1 ASIGQMVAGLSRKK
15 KSLAAHAAPL
25 EAALSEFHKVAREL
39 TEAIDRDAS
48 SYESVLVAHRLP
60 RETVEERQKRDR
72 AIQRAF
78 EAAVEAPIEIARKA
92 VEVFEKLGQLEP
104 MSAPSMV
111 SDVRVGRM
119 MAATAVRGAI
129 ENVRV
134 NLESITDAAFAARAR
149 TEAESLAA
157 RIVENPVAT
166 GKI

>member
-1 ASIGQMVAGLSRKK
+1 
-15 KSLAAHAAPL
+15 
-25 EAALSEFHKVAREL
+25 L

-60 RETVEERQKRDR
+60 RETVEEQQQRDR

-78 EAAVEAPIEIARKA
+78 EAAVEAPLQIARRA
-92 VEVFEKLGQLEP
+92 VEVFEKLGQLEA

-119 MAATAVRGAI
+119 MAATAVRGAL
-129 ENVRV
+129 ENVRI
-134 NLESITDAAFAARAR
+134 NLESVTDAAFAAKAR
-149 TEAESLAA
+149 SEAGILAA
-157 RIVENPVAT
+157 RIAESPVAA